1 MRGYLRLAQG
11 LQTCRPMISWTLP
24 LLVGLLSWLLAVPA
38 ALAAPVKC
46 LSDCTPRIGI
56 VSAFG
61 AEADILVAQTRG
73 KRSWRVNG
81 NRFTTGVL
89 RGNPVVIVL
98 SGVSMINATMV
109 TQLMLDHFRVER
121 LIMSGIAGGI
131 DPARHVGD
139 VLIPERWTMPMEVYW
154 SHDGS
159 TPAPCGAVGDLACLG
174 LKLAAREDG
183 QPRPDFRLP
192 APGGGEVA
200 TGLFM
205 RENFVMT
212 ARSADMQP
220 PGEWRFDYEADPRML
235 AVARRIRP
243 ELLRCGPKDTSQC
256 VSTQPQLV
264 VGGRGISG
272 TAFLANPHYR
282 AYVFQTLAAQ
292 VVDMETAALAHV
304 AHANQVPFIAMR
316 SLSDLAG
323 AHEFN
328 QDVGALFRSG
338 LAETNEAAV
347 TLAFLEAW
355 GREAHSPKPAGKT
368 APSRPVPR

>member
-1 MRGYLRLAQG
+1 MTFRPLA
-11 LQTCRPMISWTLP
+11 SWTRF
-24 LLVGLLSWLLAVPA
+24 LLAWLLLWP
-38 ALAAPVKC
+38 LAAFSAPKAC

-73 KRSWRVNG
+73 KRTWRVNG
-81 NRFTTGVL
+81 NRFTTGML
-89 RGNPVVIVL
+89 RGNRVVIVL

-174 LKLAAREDG
+174 LKLATRDDG

-212 ARSADMQP
+212 ERSAERQP
-220 PGEWRFDYEADPRML
+220 PGDWRFDYEADARML

-243 ELLRCGPKDTSQC
+243 ELQRCGPRDPSQC
-256 VSTQPQLV
+256 VRTQPQLV

-282 AYVFQTLAAQ
+282 AYVAETLAAQ

-304 AHANQVPFIAMR
+304 AFANQVPFIAMR

-328 QDVGALFRSG
+328 QDVGALFSSG

-355 GREAHSPKPAGKT
+355 ALERRPPRPGKEAPART
-368 APSRPVPR
+368 VPR

>member
-1 MRGYLRLAQG
+1 MAPRAPFG
-11 LQTCRPMISWTLP
+11 LSLSKPWCSQ
-24 LLVGLLSWLLAVPA
+24 LLVVLALLVASPA
-38 ALAAPVKC
+38 TLAAPHRC

-73 KRSWRVNG
+73 QRTWRVNG
-81 NRFTTGVL
+81 NRFTTGML
-89 RGNPVVIVL
+89 RGNPVVVVL

-109 TQLMLDHFRVER
+109 TQLMLDHFRIER

-174 LKLAAREDG
+174 LKLATQADG

-192 APGGGEVA
+192 TPDGGA
-200 TGLFM
+200 LPTGLFM

-212 ARSADMQP
+212 ARSADKQP
-220 PGEWRFDYEADPRML
+220 PGEWRFDYDADPHML
-235 AVARRIRP
+235 AVARRIQP
-243 ELLRCGPKDTSQC
+243 ELRRCGPKDANQC

-272 TAFLANPHYR
+272 TAFLANPQYR

-355 GREAHSPKPAGKT
+355 RREAHSPKPASKPEP
-368 APSRPVPR
+368 ARAASPR